1 MNSAKLS
8 FTILDS
14 CFRSARITSTLSIF
28 RNRTR
33 VLKYMSGVVF
43 DGHPVPA
50 AQYSMK
56 AVNASSSTI
65 MVSDK

>member
-1 MNSAKLS
+1 
-8 FTILDS
+8 
-14 CFRSARITSTLSIF
+14 
-28 RNRTR
+28 
-33 VLKYMSGVVF
+33 MSGVVF